1 MLTHNTCI
9 CLPYKN
15 LNDSDNNYLNSKKL
29 PLLLLRQDVC

>member
-15 LNDSDNNYLNSKKL
+15 LNDSDNYLNSKKL